1 MRGASLLFGGQL
13 QQQEIRR
20 MAMMI
25 SQTQLSSKRLQKQ
38 LFIFVPPFDRID
50 REGHCGWQRPSVII
64 LCGKDRKVTV
74 FCRILRKAMEDRRF
88 ILTFLESC
96 GKIVALDFEIETEDV
111 SMMRILAI
119 GDVVG
124 SAAVEYLNRS
134 LWDLRKKE
142 KIDFVVANGENA
154 TDCRGVLPRDA
165 DVLLAT
171 GVDLIT
177 LGNHTYG
184 MREIYPYLD
193 DAARVIRPANYPP
206 TAPGCGYTIVRA
218 DGARIL
224 CINISGRVFMDPL
237 ASPFD
242 TVDRILEREKGSY
255 DFALM
260 DIHAE
265 ATSEKLALAHY
276 FDGRIAVMF
285 GTHTHVQTA
294 DEQILPHGS
303 GYITDLGMC
312 GPENG
317 ILGTERETVIER
329 FRTMMPARF
338 HVADGKIVAHGAIF
352 DVDPDA
358 GRVKSVKRI
367 VF

>member
-1 MRGASLLFGGQL
+1 
-13 QQQEIRR
+13 
-20 MAMMI
+20 MM
-25 SQTQLSSKRLQKQ
+25 
-38 LFIFVPPFDRID
+38 
-50 REGHCGWQRPSVII
+50 H
-64 LCGKDRKVTV
+64 
-74 FCRILRKAMEDRRF
+74 
-88 ILTFLESC
+88 
-96 GKIVALDFEIETEDV
+96 
-111 SMMRILAI
+111 ILAI

-124 SAAVEYLNRS
+124 TAAVEHLRRH
-134 LWDLRKKE
+134 LWELRKRE
-142 KIDFVVANGENA
+142 RIDLVVANGENA

-165 DVLLAT
+165 DALLAT
-171 GVDLIT
+171 GVDVIT

-184 MREIYPYLD
+184 MRDIYGYLE

-206 TAPGCGYTIVRA
+206 TAPGSGYTVVDV
-218 DGARIL
+218 DGWRVL
-224 CINISGRVFMDPL
+224 CISVSGRVFMDPL

-242 TVDRILEREKGSY
+242 TVDRILEREHGRY

-265 ATSEKLALAHY
+265 ATSEKLALGHY

-294 DEQILPHGS
+294 DEQILPCGS

-312 GPENG
+312 GPQNG
-317 ILGTERETVIER
+317 ILGTDKEIVIER

-338 HVADGKIVAHGAIF
+338 RVADGETVAHGAIF
-352 DVDPDA
+352 EVEPDA
-358 GRVKSVKRI
+358 GRVRSVKRI